1 MTKEDIQK
9 YLEWCNHKYNN
20 TYGTRIERQKEKI
33 KKPII
38 QCDIKGNY
46 INEFDSIND
55 AANSLHILACNI
67 SNCLKGRQKSTP
79 RGLYTWKY
87 KF

>member
-1 MTKEDIQK
+1 MGQERKSGRMIT
-9 YLEWCNHKYNN
+9 NHIEIKHKMENN
-20 TYGTRIERQKEKI
+20 I
-33 KKPII
+33 
-38 QCDIKGNY
+38 DIKENY

-79 RGLYTWKY
+79 KGLYTWKY

>member
-1 MTKEDIQK
+1 MKLIYKLTIIINDELQWDYIFDNYAVIEPFLQK
-9 YLEWCNHKYNN
+9 YKS
-20 TYGTRIERQKEKI
+20 
-33 KKPII
+33 
-38 QCDIKGNY
+38 
-46 INEFDSIND
+46 EFDSIND